1 MQTIKKNKEDFTII
15 EIGYSESEKK
25 MLSKNKKDFTTV
37 LGYSESEKKLSD
49 LHGESYIKYRQ
60 EFKKAQDLQF
70 NSEYPLQL
78 DFELNYSCN
87 LSCDMCTWA
96 TESKRNRG
104 KVTWFDFEEYKN
116 IIDKGVEN
124 GLKAVRLNYINEPLI
139 RRDISHF
146 IRYAKDAGIVEVYM
160 STNGMLLT
168 KDFAIKLIESGLT
181 KIQISIDATNSETFD
196 LIRQGGDYNKVVSNT
211 KRFIDIRNK
220 TGTIEPQVRVN
231 FVKTDVNIH
240 QLDDFINE
248 WDGVA
253 DLIGIQDLVGIMDK
267 YKNKNHDDGI
277 HRKFNCTQPFYHMTI
292 RYDGTVLPCCS
303 FFGAELPI
311 AKISKDNPKDINEIW
326 NSDEINFLRKIHAK
340 GEYWKHPVC
349 KRCINSTSHVD

>member
-1 MQTIKKNKEDFTII
+1 MEENSDDSPVI
-15 EIGYSESEKK
+15 EIGPVESIKN
-25 MLSKNKKDFTTV
+25 LNSKNKKDFTTV
-37 LGYSESEKKLSD
+37 IGHAESEEKLSK

-60 EFKKAQDLQF
+60 EFNRAQNLEF
-70 NSEYPLQL
+70 NNEYPIQL

-87 LSCDMCTWA
+87 LSCDMCTWS
-96 TESKRNRG
+96 TESKHNRG
-104 KVTWFDFEEYKN
+104 KVTWFDFEEYKK

-124 GLKAVRLNYINEPLI
+124 GLKAVRLNFINEPLI
-139 RRDISHF
+139 RRDITNF
-146 IRYAKDAGIVEVYM
+146 IRYAKDAGIVEVYL

-168 KDFAIKLIESGLT
+168 KDFSVKLVESGLT
-181 KIQISIDATNSETFD
+181 KIQVSIDATTSD
-196 LIRQGGDYNKVVSNT
+196 VYDIIRQGGDYKKVVSNT

-220 TGTIEPQVRVN
+220 MDSIEPQVRVN

-240 QLDDFINE
+240 QLNDFITL

-267 YKNKNHDDGI
+267 YKSKDNTK
-277 HRKFNCTQPFYHMTI
+277 REFNCTQPFYHMTI

-311 AKISKDNPKDINEIW
+311 AKISKDKSIDINEVW
-326 NSDEINFLRKIHAK
+326 NSDKINYLRKIHKK
-340 GEYWKHPVC
+340 GEYWKHPIC
-349 KRCINSTSHVD
+349 ERCINSTSHVD

>member
-1 MQTIKKNKEDFTII
+1 MTNNSADASII
-15 EIGYSESEKK
+15 EIGREELQKNLPSI
-25 MLSKNKKDFTTV
+25 NKKDFTTII
-37 LGYSESEKKLSD
+37 GYLESEKKLSD
-49 LHGESYIKYRQ
+49 LHGESYIKYRE
-60 EFKKAQDLQF
+60 EFKKAQDF
-70 NSEYPLQL
+70 DYPSEYPIQL

-87 LSCDMCTWA
+87 FSCDMCTWSS
-96 TESKRNRG
+96 ENKQNRG

-116 IIDKGVEN
+116 IIDKGVAS

-139 RRDISHF
+139 RRDITHF

-160 STNGMLLT
+160 STNGSLLT
-168 KDFAIKLIESGLT
+168 KDFSIKLIESGLT
-181 KIQISIDATNSETFD
+181 KIQVSIDATNSETFD
-196 LIRQGGDYNKVVSNT
+196 LIRQGGDFNKVVSNT

-220 TGTIEPQVRVN
+220 TGSIEPQVRVN

-240 QLDDFINE
+240 QLDDFIKE
-248 WDGVA
+248 WEGVA

-267 YKNKNHDDGI
+267 YKNKDVSNN
-277 HRKFNCTQPFYHMTI
+277 RAFKCTQPFFHMTI

-311 AKISKDNPKDINEIW
+311 DKISKDKPSDIKEIW
-326 NSDEINFLRKIHAK
+326 NGDKISYLRKIHAN